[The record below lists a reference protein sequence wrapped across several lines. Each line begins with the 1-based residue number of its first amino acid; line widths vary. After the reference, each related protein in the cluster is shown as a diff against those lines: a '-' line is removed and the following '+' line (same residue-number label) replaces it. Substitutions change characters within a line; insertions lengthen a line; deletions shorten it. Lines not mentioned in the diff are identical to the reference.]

1 MVDPNQNT
9 EGVKTRLEDALK
21 NPLEAPGG
29 GGGSVTQLL
38 PCEIPQSAKFR
49 ETSGEGITYL
59 VMGKGPGTERIRTPI
74 HALAARVRKEM
85 KL

>member
-1 MVDPNQNT
+1 
-9 EGVKTRLEDALK
+9 VKTRLEDALK

-29 GGGSVTQLL
+29 GGGGVTQLL
-38 PCEIPQSAKFR
+38 DCEIPQSAKFR

-74 HALAARVRKEM
+74 QALAERVKEEM